1 MLIKYSITE
10 RRVPELIPVL
20 GVNHKPGGRLPLLSA
35 FTLATL
41 KMGATNFGAWCLV
54 NRGTVGVNSL
64 PKSVTR
70 QRHRCDLN
78 SGPSTPESS
87 TLTTRLPYL
96 IVVESKYYR
105 LNSDC
110 ATQAVSPAMFHLHDK
125 DIALNNFRAFHP
137 KTEVKTNLWSDWQ
150 PMRQRNAGRDRERRT
165 ITGRSWMRIISQLI
179 AGNRSLCA

>member
-1 MLIKYSITE
+1 MLKRYSITE
-10 RRVPELIPVL
+10 RRVPELIQVL
-20 GVNHKPGGRLPLLSA
+20 GSQPASDVNHKPGGRLPLLFA
-35 FTLATL
+35 RPAVTLATL
-41 KMGATNFGAWCLV
+41 KMAATNFVAWCLV

-70 QRHRCDLN
+70 QRHRCNLN

-87 TLTTRLPYL
+87 TLTTRLPCL

-125 DIALNNFRAFHP
+125 DIACI
-137 KTEVKTNLWSDWQ
+137 K
-150 PMRQRNAGRDRERRT
+150 
-165 ITGRSWMRIISQLI
+165 
-179 AGNRSLCA
+179 

>member
-1 MLIKYSITE
+1 LLKRYSITE
-10 RRVPELIPVL
+10 RRVPELIQFL
-20 GVNHKPGGRLPLLSA
+20 GSQPAGDVNHKPGGRLPLLFA
-35 FTLATL
+35 RPAVTLATL
-41 KMGATNFGAWCLV
+41 KMAAINFVAWCLV

-70 QRHRCDLN
+70 QRHRCNLN

-87 TLTTRLPYL
+87 TLTTRLPCL

-125 DIALNNFRAFHP
+125 DIACI
-137 KTEVKTNLWSDWQ
+137 K
-150 PMRQRNAGRDRERRT
+150 
-165 ITGRSWMRIISQLI
+165 
-179 AGNRSLCA
+179 